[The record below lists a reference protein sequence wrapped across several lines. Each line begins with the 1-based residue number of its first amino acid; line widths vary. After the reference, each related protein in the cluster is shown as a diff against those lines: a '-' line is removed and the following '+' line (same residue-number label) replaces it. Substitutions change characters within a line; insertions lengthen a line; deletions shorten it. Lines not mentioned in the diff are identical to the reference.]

1 MDLGA
6 IDIKRSIV
14 GTLGIVVA
22 VVFIGLLGPAGLL
35 AGLCAIFLGVL
46 DDPAPLRQRLIARAR
61 FVTIGALA
69 VGLLAWSGD
78 SLGWATLVAGLVT
91 YVGTLAAGWG
101 KRAAAEGQFLVL
113 LAVVT
118 LMVGSTDLS
127 AVELALSFAA
137 GGVVATAV
145 SILGSRWSGDDAG
158 SVADAADA
166 STGRGPSTVA
176 TDLDLDAIGQVV
188 RSTVGRFALFR
199 AGAVAIA
206 TAAGYELFE
215 SHPVW
220 AMLTVVLVLQPPARQ
235 TWTVGLQRTAG
246 TIAGVAA
253 GIAAVVLLDSSTAAL
268 AVAFVV
274 AGFGMMAFTGVN
286 YVVST
291 AFTTC
296 VLLLSQRILQED
308 AFSTAWERIGATV
321 LGTVIALAVVFVAVT
336 LDDRSAPADSD

>member
-6 IDIKRSIV
+6 IDIKRAIV
-14 GTLGIVVA
+14 GTLGLAVA
-22 VVFIGLLGPAGLL
+22 IVFIGLLGPAGLL

-46 DDPAPLRQRLIARAR
+46 DDPAPLRERLIARAR

-69 VGLLAWSGD
+69 VGLVAWSGD
-78 SLGWATLVAGLVT
+78 SIGWATLVAGLVT

-145 SILGSRWSGDDAG
+145 SIIVSRWSGDDAED
-158 SVADAADA
+158 ADDTTA
-166 STGRGPSTVA
+166 TA
-176 TDLDLDAIGQVV
+176 TDPPPVASDLDPGSIRKVA
-188 RSTVGRFALFR
+188 RSSVGRFALFR
-199 AGAVAIA
+199 AAAVAIA

-246 TIAGVAA
+246 TIAGVVV
-253 GIAAVVLLDSSTAAL
+253 GIAAVALLDSSTAAL
-268 AVAFVV
+268 SVAFIA

-308 AFSTAWERIGATV
+308 AFSTGWERIGATV
-321 LGTVIALAVVFVAVT
+321 LGTVIALVVVFVAVT
-336 LDDRSAPADSD
+336 LDNRSAPADPA

>member
-6 IDIKRSIV
+6 IDIRRSLV

-22 VVFIGLLGPAGLL
+22 IVFIGLLGPAGLL

-46 DDPAPLRQRLIARAR
+46 DEPDPVGARLVARAR

-69 VGLLAWSGD
+69 VGLLSWSDD
-78 SLGWATLVAGLVT
+78 SLGWATLAAGLVT

-101 KRAAAEGQFLVL
+101 KRPAAEGQFLVL

-118 LMVGSTDLS
+118 LMVGPTDHS
-127 AVELALSFAA
+127 AIELALSFAA
-137 GGVVATAV
+137 GGVIATAV
-145 SILGSRWSGDDAG
+145 SLMGRRWSDDA
-158 SVADAADA
+158 VDRPDA
-166 STGRGPSTVA
+166 SAAGPDDPPVA
-176 TDLDLDAIGQVV
+176 FGLTARAVREVAGSEIG
-188 RSTVGRFALFR
+188 GFALAR
-199 AGAVAIA
+199 AVAVAIA
-206 TAAGYELFE
+206 TAAGYQLFE

-246 TIAGVAA
+246 TVVGVLL
-253 GIAAVVLLDSSTAAL
+253 GILVVVLLDASTAAL
-268 AVAFVV
+268 AAAFVA

-286 YVVST
+286 YTIST

-296 VLLLSQRILQED
+296 VLLISQRILQED
-308 AFSTAWERIGATV
+308 AFSTGWQRLGATV
-321 LGTVIALAVVFVAVT
+321 LGTVIALAVVYLAV
-336 LDDRSAPADSD
+336 LVDRRSAPTAPG